1 MENKKKE
8 VSVSL
13 LRFKLS
19 PQGNSCF
26 SRGKCHG
33 DDGTCNA
40 EKLLEKY
47 HPCDDGQI
55 DLPLFGMGAIGKD
68 YPLDGASMGGV

>member
-19 PQGNSCF
+19 PQGDSCF

-33 DDGTCNA
+33 DDGTRNA
-40 EKLLEKY
+40 EKLWEGITLAT
-47 HPCDDGQI
+47 
-55 DLPLFGMGAIGKD
+55 MGR
-68 YPLDGASMGGV
+68 